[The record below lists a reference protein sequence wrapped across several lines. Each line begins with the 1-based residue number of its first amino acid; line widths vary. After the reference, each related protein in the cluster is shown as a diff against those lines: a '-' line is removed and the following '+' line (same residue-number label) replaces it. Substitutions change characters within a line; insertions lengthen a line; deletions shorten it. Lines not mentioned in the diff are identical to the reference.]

1 MPELRRDPIGGRWV
15 VVLTDNPKGPF
26 DFDVVKEP
34 VSKKDGCPFC
44 EGNEQLTPPEI
55 FAKRAGQDRPNGPG
69 WSVRVVPN
77 KFAALKIEGDLD
89 KEGIGMFDMM
99 NGVGAHE
106 VIIENPDHKKEL
118 SQLSEGQIQDVIFTY
133 RERSLDLRNDKRF
146 QYILI
151 FKNQGKAAG
160 ASLSHP
166 HTQLIALPMIP
177 KNVQEEI
184 QGARHYFKYK
194 ERCLYCDIL
203 RQEKQ
208 ENKRI
213 VTEND
218 IFIAFCPFAS
228 RFAFEIWI
236 LPKEHFSAFERIEPE
251 MVKDLAKILKDV
263 LARVKKAL
271 KSPSYNFIIHTSPI
285 EEKNKEEYHWHFE
298 IMPKLTRTA
307 GFEWGSGF
315 YINPT
320 PPHLA
325 AKALRQVKI
334 PHA

>member
-1 MPELRRDPIGGRWV
+1 
-15 VVLTDNPKGPF
+15 
-26 DFDVVKEP
+26 
-34 VSKKDGCPFC
+34 
-44 EGNEQLTPPEI
+44 
-55 FAKRAGQDRPNGPG
+55 
-69 WSVRVVPN
+69 
-77 KFAALKIEGDLD
+77 
-89 KEGIGMFDMM
+89 MFDMM

-213 VTEND
+213 VAEND